1 MKNFYD
7 PMMEPL
13 FSPLHNQIEAEQAPW
28 MFDHVENCYNVE
40 FGHCTNENDAYISN
54 FLESILKNSDD
65 CHGDD
70 TGSQKNSESETHTT
84 TTKDGGFCSES
95 DSEVALVLVSRGKLV
110 TCHLSYS
117 F

>member
-1 MKNFYD
+1 
-7 PMMEPL
+7 
-13 FSPLHNQIEAEQAPW
+13 
-28 MFDHVENCYNVE
+28 MFDHVGNCSNVE
-40 FGHCTNENDAYISN
+40 FGHGTNENDPYISN

-65 CHGDD
+65 YHGDD

-84 TTKDGGFCSES
+84 MTIGKDGGFCSES
-95 DSEVALVLVSRGKLV
+95 GSEVTQVLVSRGKLV